1 MSSEWKFK
9 VGEKVKS
16 ILHDNSP
23 TLTIRKLE
31 EYSFVL
37 PHITS
42 KTIKYGLF
50 FEKLEYYTEYKTH
63 YGKIG
68 YTCSWFDNNKNYH
81 EHIFKED
88 ELKGVN
94 DESSDN

>member
-1 MSSEWKFK
+1 MSFEWKFK

-42 KTIKYGLF
+42 KTIKYGL
-50 FEKLEYYTEYKTH
+50 T
-63 YGKIG
+63 
-68 YTCSWFDNNKNYH
+68 
-81 EHIFKED
+81 
-88 ELKGVN
+88 
-94 DESSDN
+94 